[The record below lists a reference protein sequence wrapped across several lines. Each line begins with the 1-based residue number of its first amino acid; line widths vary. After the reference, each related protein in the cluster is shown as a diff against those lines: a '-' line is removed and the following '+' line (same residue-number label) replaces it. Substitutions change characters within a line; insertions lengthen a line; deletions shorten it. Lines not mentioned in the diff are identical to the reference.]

1 MNYGQLKTLVQQY
14 LECEETTFVAN
25 IGQFVKQ
32 CEEDVYR
39 QVQLPDLIVT
49 ATSTFIA
56 GNQYVPL
63 PSDFISPYYM
73 AVVLPTGEYQM
84 LLSKDHSF
92 IRETYPTVNLTGVP
106 RFFAVFD
113 EDAMLVG
120 PTPDQNYAVEL
131 NYFNFPASL
140 SIGGDGGTTWLS
152 VNAENALLYGTVV
165 QGYTYLKGDQDI
177 IKQYTD
183 QYTSA
188 LSQLKVI
195 AEGRDRKDSYRKS
208 DRRLPT

>member
-1 MNYGQLKTLVQQY
+1 MNYGQLRTAVQQY
-14 LECEETTFVAN
+14 LECTEATFNAN
-25 IGQFVKQ
+25 FPQFVRL

-39 QVQLPDLIVT
+39 QIQLPDLIVT
-49 ATSTFIA
+49 SLSNVVS

-63 PSDFISPYYM
+63 PDDFLSPYYL
-73 AVVLPTGEYQM
+73 AVQLPTGEWQM
-84 LLSKDHSF
+84 MLSKDHSF
-92 IRETYPTVNLTGVP
+92 IRECYPVVSLTGVP

-113 EDAMLVG
+113 ESAMIIG
-120 PTPDQNYAVEL
+120 PTPDANYPIEL
-131 NYFNFPASL
+131 NYFNFPPSL
-140 SIGGDGGTTWLS
+140 SAGADAGTTWLS
-152 VNAENALLYGTVV
+152 ENAENALLFGTIV

>member
-1 MNYGQLKTLVQQY
+1 MNYAALKTLVAQY
-14 LECEETTFVAN
+14 LECTEATFAAN
-25 IGQFVKQ
+25 IGQFVKL

-39 QVQLPDLIVT
+39 QIQLPDLIVT
-49 ATSTFIA
+49 SLSNVVA

-63 PSDFISPYYM
+63 PNDFLSPYYL
-73 AVVLPTGEYQM
+73 AVQLPSGEWQM
-84 LLSKDHSF
+84 MLSKDHSF
-92 IRETYPTVNLTGVP
+92 IRECYPVVSLTGVP

-113 EDAMLVG
+113 EDAMIIG
-120 PTPDQNYAVEL
+120 PTPDLNYPIEL
-131 NYFNFPASL
+131 NYFNFPPSL
-140 SIGGDGGTTWLS
+140 ADAGDNGTTWLS
-152 VNAENALLYGTVV
+152 VNAENCLIFGTIL
-165 QGYTYLKGDQDI
+165 QGYIYLKGDQDI